1 MDFDFPLLKQEIKTA
16 AMQAF
21 AEMHEMCREERMIAF
36 ALYSD
41 EGAMTVC
48 PAVNT
53 EAHLDGIVA
62 GDAEDALYFKYEPAE
77 WKFEGQG
84 AEAAFG
90 SICTKLRSFVL
101 TEDPSASHEDG
112 RYAAFREELYE
123 TCIEVLE
130 ELVRSG
136 FFAHAAGRDIIVL
149 FAVSDYEYE
158 TDWYMRMIRRLNAD
172 DAVRK
177 ECAAYVKEWGN

>member
-1 MDFDFPLLKQEIKTA
+1 MDFDFSILRQEIKTA

-21 AEMHEMCREERMIAF
+21 AEMNERCSEEQVIAF

-53 EAHLDGIVA
+53 DIHLDRMVTGN
-62 GDAEDALYFKYEPAE
+62 AEDALYFKYEPAE

-84 AEAAFG
+84 AEEAFG
-90 SICTKLRSFVL
+90 SICSQLRSFVL
-101 TEDPSASHEDG
+101 MNGRSSSHEDG
-112 RYAAFREELYE
+112 NFEAFREELYE
-123 TCIEVLE
+123 TCIGVLE
-130 ELVRSG
+130 ELVCSG
-136 FFAHAAGRDIIVL
+136 FFARYAGRDIIVL

-158 TDWYMRMIRRLNAD
+158 PEWYMRMIQRLNAD

-177 ECAAYVKEWGN
+177 ECEVYVKEWGD

>member
-21 AEMHEMCREERMIAF
+21 AEMNETCREDRVIAF

-53 EAHLDGIVA
+53 EAHLDGMVA
-62 GDAEDALYFKYEPAE
+62 SDAEHTLYFKYEPAE

-84 AEAAFG
+84 AEVTFG
-90 SICTKLRSFVL
+90 AICEKLRSFVL
-101 TEDPSASHEDG
+101 TEEPSASHGDG
-112 RYAAFREELYE
+112 RFAAFRKELYE
-123 TCIEVLE
+123 TCIDALE
-130 ELVRSG
+130 ELVHTG
-136 FFAHAAGRDIIVL
+136 FFARATGRDIIVL

-158 TDWYMRMIRRLNAD
+158 SESYMRMIRRMNTD
-172 DAVRK
+172 DTVRK
-177 ECAAYVKEWGN
+177 EYAAYAKEWGD

>member
-1 MDFDFPLLKQEIKTA
+1 MDFDFSLLIQEIKTA

-21 AEMHEMCREERMIAF
+21 AEMYERCREEQVIAF

-53 EAHLDGIVA
+53 DTHLDGMIT
-62 GDAEDALYFKYEPAE
+62 GEAEDALYFKYEPAE

-84 AEAAFG
+84 AEEAFG
-90 SICTKLRSFVL
+90 AICSKLRSFVL
-101 TEDPSASHEDG
+101 TKDPSASHEDG
-112 RYAAFREELYE
+112 RFEAFREELYE
-123 TCIEVLE
+123 TCIGALE

-136 FFAHAAGRDIIVL
+136 FFARLAGRDIIVL

-158 TDWYMRMIRRLNAD
+158 TEWYMRMIRRLNAD

-177 ECAAYVKEWGN
+177 ECEAYVKEWGD

>member
-1 MDFDFPLLKQEIKTA
+1 MEFDFPFLKQEIKTA

-21 AEMHEMCREERMIAF
+21 AEMHETCREDRVIAF

-41 EGAMTVC
+41 EGAMTLC

-53 EAHLDGIVA
+53 EAHLDGMVT
-62 GDAEDALYFKYEPAE
+62 GDAEHALYFKYEPAE

-90 SICTKLRSFVL
+90 AICEKLRSFVL
-101 TEDPSASHEDG
+101 MEEPSASHGDG
-112 RYAAFREELYE
+112 RFTAFRKELYE
-123 TCIEVLE
+123 TCIEALE
-130 ELVRSG
+130 ELVFSG
-136 FFAHAAGRDIIVL
+136 FFARAAGRDIIVL

-158 TDWYMRMIRRLNAD
+158 TDSYMRMIRRLNTD
-172 DAVRK
+172 DAVSK
-177 ECAAYVKEWGN
+177 ECAAYAKEWGD